1 MLSAV
6 ISLATGYMEARAIG
20 KAASAAQAWA
30 FGFYK
35 LIMGLAITAFCSF
48 TGMWGV
54 TGLACYAKG
63 MNVWICLVVGFL
75 TSLLTTA
82 AVIGNLWRSSD
93 LTKGIPIA
101 LPSQLETAVVNQDV
115 TITTRN

>member
-1 MLSAV
+1 MLSAI

-20 KAASAAQAWA
+20 KAASVAEAWA

-35 LIMGLAITAFCSF
+35 LIMGLAITSFCTF
-48 TGMWGV
+48 TGMWGL
-54 TGLACYAKG
+54 TGLACYGKG
-63 MNVWICLVVGFL
+63 LNIWVSLVVGFL

-82 AVIGNLWRSSD
+82 AVIGNLWQRSE

-101 LPSQLETAVVNQDV
+101 LPNQLESAVVAQDV